1 MTHFGPTGFSIM
13 GFLGWYAPYH
23 SKNDQISTNLHPTTF
38 LHLPH
43 KRLIP
48 PTVTWNRTLMSNNKK
63 RSSCGTHFHKNL
75 QLMTLLKFWKSLCN
89 WGECS
94 SPLPRADQNPS
105 NRKPCVKNQ
114 AVKPLRIAVSIFCC
128 FRSLHILPLE
138 AYTYYLSKVPVCLTI
153 SIWIDWIK

>member
-1 MTHFGPTGFSIM
+1 M
-13 GFLGWYAPYH
+13 GLLRWYAPYH

-43 KRLIP
+43 KRHIL
-48 PTVTWNRTLMSNNKK
+48 PTVKKRSNNKK
-63 RSSCGTHFHKNL
+63 RSSCGAHFHKNL
-75 QLMTLLKFWKSLCN
+75 QLMTLLKFWKSTCN

-94 SPLPRADQNPS
+94 TPLPRADKNRS

-128 FRSLHILPLE
+128 FRSLHICQKICIV
-138 AYTYYLSKVPVCLTI
+138 AQLS
-153 SIWIDWIK
+153 IDIFQI